1 MDTDRFDQLTRVL
14 RRARSRRGALAA
26 LLAGP
31 LGMLG
36 LAFADAEKRK
46 GKRKGGNGSPPPPP
60 PPCANGVKDGAESD
74 VDCGGTCPRCAN
86 GKTCVN
92 RDDCAG
98 ASCTLIGQCG
108 SDANGLCFCDTPANG
123 GPKVCDTS
131 VATGSAVSSC
141 AQCPGG
147 TTCIELAPGT
157 FGCFRPCGAS

>member
-31 LGMLG
+31 LGLLG
-36 LAFADAEKRK
+36 LAYADAEKRK
-46 GKRKGGNGSPPPPP
+46 GKRKGGLGSPP
-60 PPCANGVKDGAESD
+60 PPCANGVNDGAEND